1 MKAVLFDLDGTLID
15 SFEGIAKSAQYALRR
30 FGINEENL
38 ENLRPF
44 VGPPLVESFQKWYG
58 LSKEQAIE
66 ATDIY
71 RERYRPIGILECS
84 LYPGV
89 EECIR
94 TLKAEGYQIGMASSK
109 PEEFCRRILE
119 HFGLLDRF
127 RMVSGPEFDGT
138 RGEKHEVIDY
148 AIETL
153 GLTDRKRILMVG
165 DRQDDILGAR
175 HCAVPAAGVLWG
187 FGSKEELTAAGAT
200 VLFQTPAEAGDW
212 LTQEGKMRG

>member
-58 LSKEQAIE
+58 LSREQAIE

-119 HFGLLDRF
+119 HFGLLDLFDDVVGATFDRRIDTKEEVLNEVLRRWSDIPKDQMCLIGDTMF
-127 RMVSGPEFDGT
+127 DLVGAKKIGIDCIAVS
-138 RGEKHEVIDY
+138 Y
-148 AIETL
+148 
-153 GLTDRKRILMVG
+153 
-165 DRQDDILGAR
+165 
-175 HCAVPAAGVLWG
+175 G
-187 FGSKEELTAAGAT
+187 FGDAKEMLQNGAVAICDRMADLPELIQR
-200 VLFQTPAEAGDW
+200 LN
-212 LTQEGKMRG
+212 R

>member
-58 LSKEQAIE
+58 LSAEQAIE

-119 HFGLLDRF
+119 HFGLLDLFDDVVGATFDRRIDTKEEVLNEVLRRWSDIPKNQMCLIGDTMF
-127 RMVSGPEFDGT
+127 DLVGAKKIGIDCIAVS
-138 RGEKHEVIDY
+138 Y
-148 AIETL
+148 
-153 GLTDRKRILMVG
+153 
-165 DRQDDILGAR
+165 
-175 HCAVPAAGVLWG
+175 G
-187 FGSKEELTAAGAT
+187 FGDAKEMLQNGAVAICDRMADLPELIQR
-200 VLFQTPAEAGDW
+200 LN
-212 LTQEGKMRG
+212 R

>member
-119 HFGLLDRF
+119 HFGLLDLFDDVVGATFDRRIDTKEEVLNEVLRRWSDIPKDKMCLIGDTMF
-127 RMVSGPEFDGT
+127 DLVGAKKIGIDCIAVS
-138 RGEKHEVIDY
+138 Y
-148 AIETL
+148 
-153 GLTDRKRILMVG
+153 
-165 DRQDDILGAR
+165 
-175 HCAVPAAGVLWG
+175 G
-187 FGSKEELTAAGAT
+187 FGDAKEMLQNGAVAICDRMADLPELIQR
-200 VLFQTPAEAGDW
+200 LN
-212 LTQEGKMRG
+212 R

>member
-119 HFGLLDRF
+119 HFGLLDLFDDVVGATFDRRIDTKEEVLNEVLRRWSDIPKNQMCLIGDTMF
-127 RMVSGPEFDGT
+127 DLVGAKKIGIDCIAVS
-138 RGEKHEVIDY
+138 Y
-148 AIETL
+148 
-153 GLTDRKRILMVG
+153 
-165 DRQDDILGAR
+165 
-175 HCAVPAAGVLWG
+175 G
-187 FGSKEELTAAGAT
+187 FGNAKEMLQKGAVAICDRMADLPELIQR
-200 VLFQTPAEAGDW
+200 LN
-212 LTQEGKMRG
+212 R

>member
-58 LSKEQAIE
+58 LSEEQAIE

-119 HFGLLDRF
+119 HFGLLDLFDDVVGATFDRRIDTKEEVLNEVLRRWSDIPKDQMCLIGDTMF
-127 RMVSGPEFDGT
+127 DLVGAKKIGIDCIAVS
-138 RGEKHEVIDY
+138 Y
-148 AIETL
+148 
-153 GLTDRKRILMVG
+153 
-165 DRQDDILGAR
+165 
-175 HCAVPAAGVLWG
+175 G
-187 FGSKEELTAAGAT
+187 FGDAKEMLQNGAVAICDRMADLPELIQR
-200 VLFQTPAEAGDW
+200 LN
-212 LTQEGKMRG
+212 R

>member
-58 LSKEQAIE
+58 LSEEQAIE

-119 HFGLLDRF
+119 HFGLLDLFDDVVGATFDRRIDTKEEVLNEVLRRWSDIPKNQMCLIGDTMF
-127 RMVSGPEFDGT
+127 DLVGAKKIGIDCIAVS
-138 RGEKHEVIDY
+138 Y
-148 AIETL
+148 
-153 GLTDRKRILMVG
+153 
-165 DRQDDILGAR
+165 
-175 HCAVPAAGVLWG
+175 G
-187 FGSKEELTAAGAT
+187 FGNAKEMLQNGAVAICDRMADLPELIQR
-200 VLFQTPAEAGDW
+200 LN
-212 LTQEGKMRG
+212 R

>member
-119 HFGLLDRF
+119 HFGLLDLFDDVVGATFDRRIDTKEEVLNEVLRRWSDIPKNQMCLIGDTMF
-127 RMVSGPEFDGT
+127 DLVGAKKIGIDCIAVS
-138 RGEKHEVIDY
+138 Y
-148 AIETL
+148 
-153 GLTDRKRILMVG
+153 
-165 DRQDDILGAR
+165 
-175 HCAVPAAGVLWG
+175 G
-187 FGSKEELTAAGAT
+187 FGNAKEMLQNGAVAICDRMADLPELIQR
-200 VLFQTPAEAGDW
+200 LN
-212 LTQEGKMRG
+212 R

>member
-94 TLKAEGYQIGMASSK
+94 TLKSEGYQIGMASSK

-119 HFGLLDRF
+119 HFGLLDLFDDVVGATFDRRIDTKEEVLNEVLRRWSDIPKNQMCLIGDTMF
-127 RMVSGPEFDGT
+127 DLVGAKKIGIDCIAVS
-138 RGEKHEVIDY
+138 Y
-148 AIETL
+148 
-153 GLTDRKRILMVG
+153 
-165 DRQDDILGAR
+165 
-175 HCAVPAAGVLWG
+175 G
-187 FGSKEELTAAGAT
+187 FGDAKEMLQNGAVAICDRMADLPELIQR
-200 VLFQTPAEAGDW
+200 LN
-212 LTQEGKMRG
+212 R

>member
-119 HFGLLDRF
+119 HFGLLDLFDDVVGATFDRRIDTKEEVLNEVLRRWSDIPKNQMCLIGDTMF
-127 RMVSGPEFDGT
+127 DLVGAKKIGIDCIAVS
-138 RGEKHEVIDY
+138 Y
-148 AIETL
+148 
-153 GLTDRKRILMVG
+153 
-165 DRQDDILGAR
+165 
-175 HCAVPAAGVLWG
+175 G
-187 FGSKEELTAAGAT
+187 FGDAEEMLQNGA
-200 VLFQTPAEAGDW
+200 VAICDRMADLPELIQR
-212 LTQEGKMRG
+212 LNR

>member
-58 LSKEQAIE
+58 LSEEQAIE

-119 HFGLLDRF
+119 HFGLLDLFDDVVGATFDRRIDTKEEVLNEVLRRWSDIPKNQMCLIGDTMF
-127 RMVSGPEFDGT
+127 DLVGAKKIGIDCIAVS
-138 RGEKHEVIDY
+138 Y
-148 AIETL
+148 
-153 GLTDRKRILMVG
+153 
-165 DRQDDILGAR
+165 
-175 HCAVPAAGVLWG
+175 G
-187 FGSKEELTAAGAT
+187 FGNAKEMLQKGAVAICDRMADLPELIQR
-200 VLFQTPAEAGDW
+200 LN
-212 LTQEGKMRG
+212 R

>member
-30 FGINEENL
+30 FGIDEENL

-44 VGPPLVESFQKWYG
+44 VGPPLVDSFQKWYG

-94 TLKAEGYQIGMASSK
+94 TLKAEGYLIGMASSK

-119 HFGLLDRF
+119 HFGLLDLFDDVVGATFDRRIDTKEEVLNEVLRRWSDIPKDQMCLIGDTMF
-127 RMVSGPEFDGT
+127 DLVGAKKIGIDCIAVS
-138 RGEKHEVIDY
+138 Y
-148 AIETL
+148 
-153 GLTDRKRILMVG
+153 
-165 DRQDDILGAR
+165 
-175 HCAVPAAGVLWG
+175 G
-187 FGSKEELTAAGAT
+187 FGDAKEMLQNGAIAICDRMADLPELIQK
-200 VLFQTPAEAGDW
+200 LN
-212 LTQEGKMRG
+212 R

>member
-89 EECIR
+89 GECIR

-119 HFGLLDRF
+119 HFGLLDLFDDVVGATFDRRIDTKEEVLNEVLRRWSDIPKDQMCLIGDTMF
-127 RMVSGPEFDGT
+127 DLVGAKKIGIDCIAVS
-138 RGEKHEVIDY
+138 Y
-148 AIETL
+148 
-153 GLTDRKRILMVG
+153 
-165 DRQDDILGAR
+165 
-175 HCAVPAAGVLWG
+175 G
-187 FGSKEELTAAGAT
+187 FGDAKEMLQKGAVAICDRMADLPELIQR
-200 VLFQTPAEAGDW
+200 LN
-212 LTQEGKMRG
+212 R

>member
-58 LSKEQAIE
+58 LSREQAIE

-119 HFGLLDRF
+119 HFGLLDLFDDVVGATFDRRIDTKEEVLNEVLRRWSDIPKNQMCLIGDTMF
-127 RMVSGPEFDGT
+127 DLVGAKKIGIDCIAVS
-138 RGEKHEVIDY
+138 Y
-148 AIETL
+148 
-153 GLTDRKRILMVG
+153 
-165 DRQDDILGAR
+165 
-175 HCAVPAAGVLWG
+175 G
-187 FGSKEELTAAGAT
+187 FGDAKEMLQNGAVAICDRMADLPELIQR
-200 VLFQTPAEAGDW
+200 LN
-212 LTQEGKMRG
+212 R

>member
-119 HFGLLDRF
+119 HFGLLDLFDDVVGATFDRRIDTKEEVLNEVLRRWSDIPKDQMCLIGDTMF
-127 RMVSGPEFDGT
+127 DLVGAKKIGIDCIAVS
-138 RGEKHEVIDY
+138 Y
-148 AIETL
+148 
-153 GLTDRKRILMVG
+153 
-165 DRQDDILGAR
+165 
-175 HCAVPAAGVLWG
+175 G
-187 FGSKEELTAAGAT
+187 FGDAEEMLQNGA
-200 VLFQTPAEAGDW
+200 VAICDRMADLPELIQR
-212 LTQEGKMRG
+212 LNR

>member
-58 LSKEQAIE
+58 LSEEQAIE

-119 HFGLLDRF
+119 HFGLLDLFDDVVGATFDRRIDTKEEVLNEVLRRWSDIPKDQMCLIGDTMF
-127 RMVSGPEFDGT
+127 DLVGAKKIGIDCIAVS
-138 RGEKHEVIDY
+138 Y
-148 AIETL
+148 
-153 GLTDRKRILMVG
+153 
-165 DRQDDILGAR
+165 
-175 HCAVPAAGVLWG
+175 G
-187 FGSKEELTAAGAT
+187 FGDAEEMLQNGA
-200 VLFQTPAEAGDW
+200 VAICDRMADLPELIQR
-212 LTQEGKMRG
+212 LNR

>member
-58 LSKEQAIE
+58 LPKEQAIE

-119 HFGLLDRF
+119 HFGLLDLFDDVVGATFDRRIDTKEEVLNEVLRRWSDIPKNQMCLIGDTMF
-127 RMVSGPEFDGT
+127 DLVGAKKIGIDCIAVS
-138 RGEKHEVIDY
+138 Y
-148 AIETL
+148 
-153 GLTDRKRILMVG
+153 
-165 DRQDDILGAR
+165 
-175 HCAVPAAGVLWG
+175 G
-187 FGSKEELTAAGAT
+187 FGNAKEMLQKGAVAICDRMADLPELIQR
-200 VLFQTPAEAGDW
+200 LN
-212 LTQEGKMRG
+212 R

>member
-58 LSKEQAIE
+58 LSEEQAIE

-119 HFGLLDRF
+119 HFGLLDLFDDVVGATFDRRIDTKEEVLNEVLRRWSDIPKNQMCLIGDTMF
-127 RMVSGPEFDGT
+127 DLVGAKKIGIDCIAVS
-138 RGEKHEVIDY
+138 Y
-148 AIETL
+148 
-153 GLTDRKRILMVG
+153 
-165 DRQDDILGAR
+165 
-175 HCAVPAAGVLWG
+175 G
-187 FGSKEELTAAGAT
+187 FGDAKEMLQNGAVAICDRMADLPELIQR
-200 VLFQTPAEAGDW
+200 LN
-212 LTQEGKMRG
+212 R

>member
-119 HFGLLDRF
+119 HFGLLDLFDDVVGATFDRRIDTKEEVLNEVLRRWSDIPKDQMCLIGDTMF
-127 RMVSGPEFDGT
+127 DLVGAKKIGIDCIAVS
-138 RGEKHEVIDY
+138 Y
-148 AIETL
+148 
-153 GLTDRKRILMVG
+153 
-165 DRQDDILGAR
+165 
-175 HCAVPAAGVLWG
+175 G
-187 FGSKEELTAAGAT
+187 FGDAKEMLQNGAVAICDRMADLPELIQR
-200 VLFQTPAEAGDW
+200 LN
-212 LTQEGKMRG
+212 R

>member
-58 LSKEQAIE
+58 LSAEQAIE

-119 HFGLLDRF
+119 HFGLLDLFDDVVGATFDRRIDTKEEVLNEVLRRWSDIPKDQMCLIGDTMF
-127 RMVSGPEFDGT
+127 DLVGAKKIGIDCIAVS
-138 RGEKHEVIDY
+138 Y
-148 AIETL
+148 
-153 GLTDRKRILMVG
+153 
-165 DRQDDILGAR
+165 
-175 HCAVPAAGVLWG
+175 G
-187 FGSKEELTAAGAT
+187 FGDAKEMLQNGAVAICDRMADLPELIQR
-200 VLFQTPAEAGDW
+200 LN
-212 LTQEGKMRG
+212 R

>member
-119 HFGLLDRF
+119 HFGLLDLFDDVVGATFDRRIDTKEEVLNEVLRRWSDIPKDQMCLIGDTMF
-127 RMVSGPEFDGT
+127 DLVGAKKIGIDCIAVS
-138 RGEKHEVIDY
+138 Y
-148 AIETL
+148 
-153 GLTDRKRILMVG
+153 
-165 DRQDDILGAR
+165 
-175 HCAVPAAGVLWG
+175 G
-187 FGSKEELTAAGAT
+187 FGNAKEMLQNGAVAICDRMADLPELIQR
-200 VLFQTPAEAGDW
+200 LN
-212 LTQEGKMRG
+212 R

>member
-119 HFGLLDRF
+119 HFGLLDLFDDVVGATFDRRIDTKEEVLNEVLRRWSDIPKDQMCLIGDTMF
-127 RMVSGPEFDGT
+127 DLVGAKKIGIDCIAVS
-138 RGEKHEVIDY
+138 Y
-148 AIETL
+148 
-153 GLTDRKRILMVG
+153 
-165 DRQDDILGAR
+165 
-175 HCAVPAAGVLWG
+175 G
-187 FGSKEELTAAGAT
+187 FGDAKEMLQNGAVAICDRMADLPELIQR
-200 VLFQTPAEAGDW
+200 LD
-212 LTQEGKMRG
+212 R

>member
-1 MKAVLFDLDGTLID
+1 MKAVLFDLDGTLSD

-58 LSKEQAIE
+58 LSEEQAIE

-119 HFGLLDRF
+119 HFGLLDLFDDVVGATFDRRIDTKEEVLNEVLRRWSDIPKDQMCLIGDTMF
-127 RMVSGPEFDGT
+127 DLVGAKKIGIDCIAVS
-138 RGEKHEVIDY
+138 Y
-148 AIETL
+148 
-153 GLTDRKRILMVG
+153 
-165 DRQDDILGAR
+165 
-175 HCAVPAAGVLWG
+175 G
-187 FGSKEELTAAGAT
+187 FGDAKEMLQNGAVAICDRMADLPELIQR
-200 VLFQTPAEAGDW
+200 LN
-212 LTQEGKMRG
+212 R

>member
-119 HFGLLDRF
+119 HFGLLDLFDDVVGATFDRRIDTKEEVLNEVLRRWSDIPKNQMCLIGDTMF
-127 RMVSGPEFDGT
+127 DLVGAKKIGIDCIAVS
-138 RGEKHEVIDY
+138 Y
-148 AIETL
+148 
-153 GLTDRKRILMVG
+153 
-165 DRQDDILGAR
+165 
-175 HCAVPAAGVLWG
+175 G
-187 FGSKEELTAAGAT
+187 FGDAKEMLQNGAVAICDRMADLPELIQR
-200 VLFQTPAEAGDW
+200 LN
-212 LTQEGKMRG
+212 R

>member
-119 HFGLLDRF
+119 HFGLLDLFDDVVGATFDRRIDTKEEVLNEVLRRWSDIPKDQMCLIGDTMF
-127 RMVSGPEFDGT
+127 DLVGAKKIGIDCIAVS
-138 RGEKHEVIDY
+138 Y
-148 AIETL
+148 
-153 GLTDRKRILMVG
+153 
-165 DRQDDILGAR
+165 
-175 HCAVPAAGVLWG
+175 G
-187 FGSKEELTAAGAT
+187 FGDAREMLQNGAVAICDRMADLPELIQR
-200 VLFQTPAEAGDW
+200 LN
-212 LTQEGKMRG
+212 R

>member
-58 LSKEQAIE
+58 LSREQAIE

-119 HFGLLDRF
+119 HFGLLDLFDDVVGATFDRRIDMKEEVLNEVLRRWSDIPKDQMCLIGDTMF
-127 RMVSGPEFDGT
+127 DLVGAKKIGIDCIAVS
-138 RGEKHEVIDY
+138 Y
-148 AIETL
+148 
-153 GLTDRKRILMVG
+153 
-165 DRQDDILGAR
+165 
-175 HCAVPAAGVLWG
+175 G
-187 FGSKEELTAAGAT
+187 FGDAKEMLQNGAVAICDRMADLPELIQR
-200 VLFQTPAEAGDW
+200 LN
-212 LTQEGKMRG
+212 R

>member
-58 LSKEQAIE
+58 LSEEQAIE

-119 HFGLLDRF
+119 HFGLLDLFDDVVGATFDRRIDTKEEVLNEVF
-127 RMVSGPEFDGT
+127 RRWSDIPKDQMCLIGDTMFDLVGAKKIGIDCIAVS
-138 RGEKHEVIDY
+138 Y
-148 AIETL
+148 
-153 GLTDRKRILMVG
+153 
-165 DRQDDILGAR
+165 
-175 HCAVPAAGVLWG
+175 G
-187 FGSKEELTAAGAT
+187 FGDAEEMLQNGA
-200 VLFQTPAEAGDW
+200 VAICDRMADLPELIQR
-212 LTQEGKMRG
+212 LNR

>member
-58 LSKEQAIE
+58 LSAEQAIE

-119 HFGLLDRF
+119 HFGLLDLFDDVVGATFDRRIDTKEEVLNEVLRRWSDIPKNQMCLIGDTMF
-127 RMVSGPEFDGT
+127 DLVGAKKIGIDCIAVS
-138 RGEKHEVIDY
+138 Y
-148 AIETL
+148 
-153 GLTDRKRILMVG
+153 
-165 DRQDDILGAR
+165 
-175 HCAVPAAGVLWG
+175 G
-187 FGSKEELTAAGAT
+187 FGNAKEMLQNGAVAICDRMADLPELIQR
-200 VLFQTPAEAGDW
+200 LN
-212 LTQEGKMRG
+212 R

>member
-1 MKAVLFDLDGTLID
+1 MKAVLFDLDGTLSD

-119 HFGLLDRF
+119 HFGLLDLFDDVVGATFDRRIDTKEEVLNEVLRRWSDIPKDQMCLIGDTMF
-127 RMVSGPEFDGT
+127 DLVGAKKIGIDCIAVS
-138 RGEKHEVIDY
+138 Y
-148 AIETL
+148 
-153 GLTDRKRILMVG
+153 
-165 DRQDDILGAR
+165 
-175 HCAVPAAGVLWG
+175 G
-187 FGSKEELTAAGAT
+187 FGDAKEMLQNGAVAICDRMADLPELIQR
-200 VLFQTPAEAGDW
+200 LN
-212 LTQEGKMRG
+212 R